1 MRTCAELPSHL
12 VLVTRPPQAGTG
24 GAPSQLGGLQAAD
37 TGLHRGR
44 AREAGRVGGR
54 GNPLHTQSFLSPGLA
69 QT

>member
-1 MRTCAELPSHL
+1 MRTCAEFPSHL

-37 TGLHRGR
+37 AGLHWGR

-54 GNPLHTQSFLSPGLA
+54 GMSGGGATPCTLSLS
-69 QT
+69 